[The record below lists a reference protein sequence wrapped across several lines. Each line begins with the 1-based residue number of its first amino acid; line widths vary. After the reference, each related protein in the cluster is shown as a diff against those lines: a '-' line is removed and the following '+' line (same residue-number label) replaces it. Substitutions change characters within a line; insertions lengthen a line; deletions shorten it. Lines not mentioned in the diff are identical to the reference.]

1 MAPLTA
7 KGRPSIPNPGFE
19 PMRSSSRPRG
29 RRSPAPGLD
38 SEPTAG
44 LSSRPTLRAR
54 LQSAA
59 LVALGVAIGGFV
71 AVPASHLIGHE
82 DDHIHVGGSVVY
94 VDPDDPEAVRRA
106 RRATEA
112 PSADSPGPGGD
123 PSDGD
128 PSDGG
133 EGDAHGDGS
142 LAHFGAAITA
152 SVSSPPVT
160 PPRARK
166 PDPVRAPESVEPAPP
181 ERSGRRARAPP
192 AR

>member
-1 MAPLTA
+1 
-7 KGRPSIPNPGFE
+7 
-19 PMRSSSRPRG
+19 
-29 RRSPAPGLD
+29 
-38 SEPTAG
+38 
-44 LSSRPTLRAR
+44 LRAR

-82 DDHIHVGGSVVY
+82 DDHIHVGGSIVY

-106 RRATEA
+106 RRATEG
-112 PSADSPGPGGD
+112 PPADRPGP
-123 PSDGD
+123 DGD
-128 PSDGG
+128 PSDDG
-133 EGDAHGDGS
+133 EGAEGEGHGAGS

-160 PPRARK
+160 PPRARE
-166 PDPVRAPESVEPAPP
+166 PDSVRAPESVDPAPP

-192 AR
+192 AP